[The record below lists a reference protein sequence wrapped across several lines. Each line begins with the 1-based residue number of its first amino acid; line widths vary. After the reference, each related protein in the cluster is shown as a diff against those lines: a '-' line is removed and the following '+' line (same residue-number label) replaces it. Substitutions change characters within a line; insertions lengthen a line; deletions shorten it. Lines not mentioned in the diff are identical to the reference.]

1 MVWNTGRLRG
11 LKEAK
16 ERIGDI
22 ENEVSQLLLKK
33 KKIRVLEVGCGY
45 GRILLELKRIFGN
58 KITAEGINLEKEWN
72 EELCRKFGLEEKIFT
87 KKDINKNL
95 PKIHILDVGKNIP
108 LKSNSYDL
116 IISQATVQYIGDK
129 ARFLEEVNRLL
140 TNKGKAIIEIQEIKS
155 SHPPEYS
162 NLFEIWENC
171 KIIQFRDYIK
181 RFRNIKVNKSKI
193 SGKNWSII
201 NMKKSNNFKLNLK
214 LMNCFGYDLNRICKN
229 LRGDKAVYTVLK

>member
-1 MVWNTGRLRG
+1 MAWNTGRLRG

-33 KKIRVLEVGCGY
+33 KKIRILEVGCGY
-45 GRILLELKRIFGN
+45 GRILLELKKIFGD
-58 KITAEGINLEKEWN
+58 KITTEGINLEKEWN
-72 EELCRKFGLEEKIFT
+72 EKLCRKFGLKEKIFT
-87 KKDINKNL
+87 EKEINKNL
-95 PKIHILDVGKNIP
+95 PKIHILDVGKKIS

-129 ARFLEEVNRLL
+129 VLFLEEVNRIL
-140 TNKGKAIIEIQEIKS
+140 TKQGKAIIEIQEIKR

-181 RFRNIKVNKSKI
+181 RFRNINVKKSKFWGENCSVI
-193 SGKNWSII
+193 T
-201 NMKKSNNFKLNLK
+201 MKKSKKFKLNLK
-214 LMNCFGYDLNRICKN
+214 LMNCFGYDINRICKKW
-229 LRGDKAVYTVLK
+229 RGDKAVYIVIK